1 MAATTEE
8 RAAAGSVEIL
18 QPPRRPFQIGLA
30 VRYAVLIGTIIL
42 TLFPLVWLVITSLR
56 VQSDIFAVPV
66 HIIPTSVTWR
76 QYVNVFTQYNL
87 AGYLWNTVIVSL
99 ATVVCVTVLAVP
111 CAYAM
116 ARFRLPGHR
125 VIVTL
130 LLIMRM
136 IPVVALAIPLF
147 AVFASIGILDTL
159 TSLILAHTAAKLP
172 VAIWL
177 LIGFVQDV
185 PKEIEESAAMDGAGT
200 LRTLVQI
207 VTPLIAPGLGAS
219 AVITFLF
226 TWNDLL
232 IALTLASSEN
242 AQTLPVGLTNF
253 VSQYGVDWGAM
264 SAAGVLM
271 VIPTLIFVW
280 FAQGLLVKGLDGF
293 DDRNARVSF
302 SFETRRPH

>member
-1 MAATTEE
+1 MAATGEE
-8 RAAAGSVEIL
+8 MLATAPVEVL
-18 QPPRRPFQIGLA
+18 PAPERPFPVGLA
-30 VRYAVLIGTIIL
+30 VRYAVLIGTLLL
-42 TLFPLVWLVITSLR
+42 TMFPLVWLVITSLR
-56 VQSDIFAVPV
+56 VPADIFAVPV
-66 HIIPTSVTWR
+66 HIIPESVTWR

-99 ATVVCVTVLAVP
+99 VTVVFVTVLAIP

-125 VIVTL
+125 IVVSL

-147 AVFASIGILDTL
+147 AVFASLGLLDTL

-200 LRTLVQI
+200 LRILVQI
-207 VTPLIAPGLGAS
+207 VTPLIAPGARRERGHHVPLHLERSLDRADAGLERELPDIARRAHQFRLAIRRRLGR
-219 AVITFLF
+219 
-226 TWNDLL
+226 D
-232 IALTLASSEN
+232 
-242 AQTLPVGLTNF
+242 VGSRGPDGDPDPDFRL
-253 VSQYGVDWGAM
+253 VRARAPGEGARDWRRARLGGA
-264 SAAGVLM
+264 
-271 VIPTLIFVW
+271 
-280 FAQGLLVKGLDGF
+280 
-293 DDRNARVSF
+293 R
-302 SFETRRPH
+302 

>member
-1 MAATTEE
+1 MAAISDETVGIASIEVLPT
-8 RAAAGSVEIL
+8 
-18 QPPRRPFQIGLA
+18 RRRRFSIGLA
-30 VRYAVLIGTIIL
+30 ARYAVLIGTIVL

-56 VQSDIFAVPV
+56 IPADIFGVPV
-66 HIIPTSVTWR
+66 HIIPASITWR
-76 QYVNVFTQYNL
+76 QYLNVFTQYNL

-99 ATVVCVTVLAVP
+99 MTVVFVTVLAVP

-116 ARFRLPGHR
+116 ARFRLPFHR
-125 VIVTL
+125 VIVSL

-136 IPVVALAIPLF
+136 IPVVALVIPLF
-147 AVFASIGILDTL
+147 AVFANLGLLDTL

-185 PKEIEESAAMDGAGT
+185 PKEIEESAARDGAGT

-232 IALTLASSEN
+232 IALTLASNEN

-271 VIPTLIFVW
+271 VVPTLIFVW
-280 FAQGLLVKGLDGF
+280 FAQGLLVKGLTTGAV
-293 DDRNARVSF
+293 RG
-302 SFETRRPH
+302 

>member
-1 MAATTEE
+1 MAAISDET
-8 RAAAGSVEIL
+8 AGTASVEVL
-18 QPPRRPFQIGLA
+18 PTRRRPFPIGLA
-30 VRYAVLIGTIIL
+30 ARYAVLIGTILL

-56 VQSDIFAVPV
+56 IPADIFAVPV
-66 HIIPTSVTWR
+66 HIIPASITWR

-87 AGYLWNTVIVSL
+87 AGYLWNTIVVSL
-99 ATVVCVTVLAVP
+99 VTVVLVTVLAVP

-116 ARFRLPGHR
+116 ARFRLPFHR
-125 VIVTL
+125 VIVSL
-130 LLIMRM
+130 LLVMRM

-147 AVFASIGILDTL
+147 AVFANLGLLDTL
-159 TSLILAHTAAKLP
+159 TLLVLAHTAAKLP

-219 AVITFLF
+219 AVITFLL

-280 FAQGLLVKGLDGF
+280 FAQGLLVKGLVTGVV
-293 DDRNARVSF
+293 RG
-302 SFETRRPH
+302 

>member
-1 MAATTEE
+1 MMAAISDETAG
-8 RAAAGSVEIL
+8 AATVGV
-18 QPPRRPFQIGLA
+18 PPSRRRPFPIGLA
-30 VRYAVLIGTIIL
+30 ARYTVLIGTILL

-56 VQSDIFAVPV
+56 VPADIFAVPV
-66 HIIPTSVTWR
+66 HIIPASITWR
-76 QYVNVFTQYNL
+76 QYVNVFIQYNL

-99 ATVVCVTVLAVP
+99 MTVVFVTVLAVP

-116 ARFRLPGHR
+116 ARFRLPFHR
-125 VIVTL
+125 VIVSL

-147 AVFASIGILDTL
+147 AVFANLGLLDTL

-271 VIPTLIFVW
+271 VIPTLVFVW
-280 FAQGLLVKGLDGF
+280 FAQGLLVKGLTTGAV
-293 DDRNARVSF
+293 RG
-302 SFETRRPH
+302 

>member
-1 MAATTEE
+1 MMAAMSDETAD
-8 RAAAGSVEIL
+8 AASVAVL
-18 QPPRRPFQIGLA
+18 PTRWRPFPIGLA
-30 VRYAVLIGTIIL
+30 TRYAVLLGTILL
-42 TLFPLVWLVITSLR
+42 TIFPLVWLVITSLR
-56 VQSDIFAVPV
+56 IPADIFGVPV
-66 HIIPTSVTWR
+66 HVIPASITWR

-87 AGYLWNTVIVSL
+87 AGYLWNTIVVSPV
-99 ATVVCVTVLAVP
+99 TVVLVTVLAVP

-116 ARFRLPGHR
+116 ARFRLPFHR
-125 VIVTL
+125 VIVSL

-147 AVFASIGILDTL
+147 AVFANLGLLDTL
-159 TSLILAHTAAKLP
+159 TSLVLAHTAAKLP

-280 FAQGLLVKGLDGF
+280 FAQGLLVKGLVTGAV
-293 DDRNARVSF
+293 RG
-302 SFETRRPH
+302 

>member
-1 MAATTEE
+1 MVAAMSDETAD
-8 RAAAGSVEIL
+8 AASVAVL
-18 QPPRRPFQIGLA
+18 PTRWRPFPIGLA
-30 VRYAVLIGTIIL
+30 TRYAVLLGTILL
-42 TLFPLVWLVITSLR
+42 TIFPLVWLVITSLR
-56 VQSDIFAVPV
+56 IPADIFAVPV
-66 HIIPTSVTWR
+66 HVIPASITWR

-87 AGYLWNTVIVSL
+87 AGYLWNTIVVSPV
-99 ATVVCVTVLAVP
+99 TVVLVTVLAVP

-116 ARFRLPGHR
+116 ARFRLPFHR
-125 VIVTL
+125 VIVSL

-147 AVFASIGILDTL
+147 AVFANLGLLDTL
-159 TSLILAHTAAKLP
+159 TSLVLAHTAAKLP

-280 FAQGLLVKGLDGF
+280 FAQGLLVKGLVTGAV
-293 DDRNARVSF
+293 RG
-302 SFETRRPH
+302 

>member
-1 MAATTEE
+1 MTAGAASIEVLPT
-8 RAAAGSVEIL
+8 
-18 QPPRRPFQIGLA
+18 RRRRFPVGLA
-30 VRYAVLIGTIIL
+30 ARYAVLIGTILL
-42 TLFPLVWLVITSLR
+42 TLFPLVWLVITSLL
-56 VQSDIFAVPV
+56 VPADIFAVPV
-66 HIIPTSVTWR
+66 HIIPESITWR

-99 ATVVCVTVLAVP
+99 ATVVFVTVLAVP

-116 ARFRLPGHR
+116 ARFRLPFHR
-125 VIVTL
+125 VIVSL

-147 AVFASIGILDTL
+147 AVFANLGLLDTL

-200 LRTLVQI
+200 LRTLIQI

-280 FAQGLLVKGLDGF
+280 FAQGLLVKGLTTGAV
-293 DDRNARVSF
+293 RG
-302 SFETRRPH
+302 

>member
-1 MAATTEE
+1 MAAISDETAG
-8 RAAAGSVEIL
+8 AAPVL
-18 QPPRRPFQIGLA
+18 PTRRRPFLIGLA
-30 VRYAVLIGTIIL
+30 ARYAVLIGTILL
-42 TLFPLVWLVITSLR
+42 TIFPLVWLVITSLR
-56 VQSDIFAVPV
+56 IPSDIFAVPV
-66 HIIPTSVTWR
+66 HIIPASITWR

-87 AGYLWNTVIVSL
+87 AGYLWNTIVVSL
-99 ATVVCVTVLAVP
+99 ATVVFVTVLAVP

-116 ARFRLPGHR
+116 ARFRLPFHR
-125 VIVTL
+125 VIISL
-130 LLIMRM
+130 LHIMRM

-147 AVFASIGILDTL
+147 AVFASLGLLDTL

-271 VIPTLIFVW
+271 VIPTLIFIQS
-280 FAQGLLVKGLDGF
+280 AQGLLVKGLVTGAV
-293 DDRNARVSF
+293 RG
-302 SFETRRPH
+302 

>member
-1 MAATTEE
+1 MMAAMSDET
-8 RAAAGSVEIL
+8 ADIASVEVR
-18 QPPRRPFQIGLA
+18 PTRRRRFSIGLA
-30 VRYAVLIGTIIL
+30 AHYAVLVGTIML

-56 VQSDIFAVPV
+56 IPADIFAVPV
-66 HIIPTSVTWR
+66 HVIPTSITWR

-87 AGYLWNTVIVSL
+87 AGYLWNTIVVSL
-99 ATVVCVTVLAVP
+99 MTVVFVTILAVP

-116 ARFRLPGHR
+116 ARFRLPFHR
-125 VIVTL
+125 VIVSL

-147 AVFASIGILDTL
+147 AVFASLGLLDTL

-280 FAQGLLVKGLDGF
+280 FAQGLLVKGLVTGAV
-293 DDRNARVSF
+293 RG
-302 SFETRRPH
+302 

>member
-1 MAATTEE
+1 MMAAMSDETAD
-8 RAAAGSVEIL
+8 AASVAL
-18 QPPRRPFQIGLA
+18 LPTQWRPFPIGLA
-30 VRYAVLIGTIIL
+30 ARYAVLLGTILL
-42 TLFPLVWLVITSLR
+42 TIFPLVWLVITSLR
-56 VQSDIFAVPV
+56 VPADIFAVPV
-66 HIIPTSVTWR
+66 HIIPTSITWR

-87 AGYLWNTVIVSL
+87 AGYLWNTIVVSL
-99 ATVVCVTVLAVP
+99 VTVVLVTVLAVP

-116 ARFRLPGHR
+116 ARFRLPFHR
-125 VIVTL
+125 VIVSL

-147 AVFASIGILDTL
+147 AVFANLGLLDTL
-159 TSLILAHTAAKLP
+159 TSLVLAHTAAKLP

-280 FAQGLLVKGLDGF
+280 FAQGLLVKGLVTGAV
-293 DDRNARVSF
+293 RG
-302 SFETRRPH
+302 

>member
-1 MAATTEE
+1 MTAGAASIEVLPT
-8 RAAAGSVEIL
+8 
-18 QPPRRPFQIGLA
+18 RRRRFPVGLA
-30 VRYAVLIGTIIL
+30 ARYAVLIGTILL

-56 VQSDIFAVPV
+56 VPADIFAVPV
-66 HIIPTSVTWR
+66 HIIPASITWR

-99 ATVVCVTVLAVP
+99 MTVVFVTVLAVP

-116 ARFRLPGHR
+116 ARFRLPFHR
-125 VIVTL
+125 VIVSL

-147 AVFASIGILDTL
+147 AVFANLGLLDTL

-200 LRTLVQI
+200 LRTLIQI

-280 FAQGLLVKGLDGF
+280 FAQGLLVKGLTTGAV
-293 DDRNARVSF
+293 RG
-302 SFETRRPH
+302 

>member
-1 MAATTEE
+1 MT
-8 RAAAGSVEIL
+8 AGTASIEVL
-18 QPPRRPFQIGLA
+18 PTRRRRFPVGLA
-30 VRYAVLIGTIIL
+30 ARYAVLIGTILL

-56 VQSDIFAVPV
+56 VPPDIFAVPV
-66 HIIPTSVTWR
+66 HIIPESITWR

-99 ATVVCVTVLAVP
+99 ATVVFVTVLAVP

-116 ARFRLPGHR
+116 ARFRLPFHR
-125 VIVTL
+125 VIVSL

-147 AVFASIGILDTL
+147 AVFANLGLLDAL

-200 LRTLVQI
+200 LRTLIQI

-264 SAAGVLM
+264 SGAGVLM

-280 FAQGLLVKGLDGF
+280 FAQGLLVKGLTTGAV
-293 DDRNARVSF
+293 RG
-302 SFETRRPH
+302 

>member
-1 MAATTEE
+1 MMAAMSDETVGV
-8 RAAAGSVEIL
+8 APVEVV
-18 QPPRRPFQIGLA
+18 PTRRRRFPIGLA
-30 VRYAVLIGTIIL
+30 ARYAVLIGTILL

-56 VQSDIFAVPV
+56 IPSDIFAVPV
-66 HIIPTSVTWR
+66 HIIPASITWR

-87 AGYLWNTVIVSL
+87 AGYLWNTIVVSL
-99 ATVVCVTVLAVP
+99 ATVVFVTVLAVP

-116 ARFRLPGHR
+116 ARFRLPFHR
-125 VIVTL
+125 VIVSL

-147 AVFASIGILDTL
+147 AVFANIGLLDTL

-177 LIGFVQDV
+177 LIGFVEDV

-280 FAQGLLVKGLDGF
+280 FAQGLLVKGLVTGAV
-293 DDRNARVSF
+293 RG
-302 SFETRRPH
+302 

>member
-1 MAATTEE
+1 MTAGAASIEVLPT
-8 RAAAGSVEIL
+8 
-18 QPPRRPFQIGLA
+18 RRRRFPVGLA
-30 VRYAVLIGTIIL
+30 ARYAVLIGTILL

-56 VQSDIFAVPV
+56 VPADIFAVPV
-66 HIIPTSVTWR
+66 HIIPESITWR

-87 AGYLWNTVIVSL
+87 AGYLWNTIIVSL
-99 ATVVCVTVLAVP
+99 ATVVFVTVLAVP

-116 ARFRLPGHR
+116 ARFRLPFHR
-125 VIVTL
+125 VIVSL

-147 AVFASIGILDTL
+147 AVFANLGLLDTL

-200 LRTLVQI
+200 LRTLIQI

-280 FAQGLLVKGLDGF
+280 FAQGLLVKGLTTGAV
-293 DDRNARVSF
+293 RG
-302 SFETRRPH
+302 

>member
-1 MAATTEE
+1 MMAAMSDETAD
-8 RAAAGSVEIL
+8 AASVAVL
-18 QPPRRPFQIGLA
+18 PTRWRPFPIGLA
-30 VRYAVLIGTIIL
+30 TRYAVLLGTILL
-42 TLFPLVWLVITSLR
+42 TIFPLVWLVITSLR
-56 VQSDIFAVPV
+56 IPADIFGVPV
-66 HIIPTSVTWR
+66 HVIPASITWR

-87 AGYLWNTVIVSL
+87 AGYLWNTIVVSL
-99 ATVVCVTVLAVP
+99 VTVVLVTVLAVP

-116 ARFRLPGHR
+116 ARFRLPFHR
-125 VIVTL
+125 VIVSL

-147 AVFASIGILDTL
+147 AVFANLGLLDTL
-159 TSLILAHTAAKLP
+159 TSLVLAHTAAKLP

-280 FAQGLLVKGLDGF
+280 FAQGLLVKGLVTGAV
-293 DDRNARVSF
+293 RG
-302 SFETRRPH
+302 

>member
-1 MAATTEE
+1 MQ
-8 RAAAGSVEIL
+8 RPQVQVL
-18 QPPRRPFQIGLA
+18 RKRRRPISLGL
-30 VRYAVLIGTIIL
+30 VGRYIVLVGTILI
-42 TLFPLVWLVITSLR
+42 TIFPLVWLFITSLR
-56 VQSDIFAVPV
+56 TSSDIFAVPV
-66 HIIPTSVTWR
+66 HIIPDSVTTA
-76 QYVNVFTQYNL
+76 QYISVFSKYDL
-87 AGYLWNTVIVSL
+87 ASYLWNTIVVSL
-99 ATVVCVTVLAVP
+99 ATVVFVTVLALP

-125 VIVTL
+125 VIVSL
-130 LLIMRM
+130 LLMMRM

-147 AVFASIGILDTL
+147 AVFSDLGMLDTL
-159 TSLILAHTAAKLP
+159 SALIITHTAAKLP

-177 LIGFVQDV
+177 LIGFIQDL
-185 PKEIEESAAMDGAGT
+185 PKEIEESAQVDGAGT
-200 LRTLVQI
+200 LRILVQI

-232 IALTLASSEN
+232 IALTLTSSKD

-253 VSQYGVDWGAM
+253 VTQYGIDWGPM

-280 FAQGLLVKGLDGF
+280 FAQGLLVKGLISGAV
-293 DDRNARVSF
+293 RG
-302 SFETRRPH
+302 

>member
-1 MAATTEE
+1 MANGEMIQE
-8 RAAAGSVEIL
+8 LGVEAAPVR
-18 QPPRRPFQIGLA
+18 QRRPFPWGLA
-30 VRYAVLIGTIIL
+30 ARYGVLIGTIVL
-42 TLFPLVWLVITSLR
+42 TIFPLVWLVITSLR
-56 VQSDIFAVPV
+56 VPADIFAVPV
-66 HIIPTSVTWR
+66 RIIPSSITYK

-87 AGYLWNTVIVSL
+87 AGYLWNTVVVSIV
-99 ATVVCVTVLAVP
+99 TVVLVTLLAIP

-116 ARFRLPGHR
+116 ARIRLPGHR
-125 VIVTL
+125 VILSL

-147 AVFASIGILDTL
+147 AVFANLGMLDTL
-159 TSLILAHTAAKLP
+159 SSLILAHTAAKLP

-185 PKEIEESAAMDGAGT
+185 PKEIEESAQMDGAST
-200 LRTLVQI
+200 LRILIEI
-207 VTPLIAPGLGAS
+207 VTPLIAPGVGAA

-253 VSQYGVDWGAM
+253 VSQYGIDWGAM

-280 FAQGLLVKGLDGF
+280 FAQGLLVKGLVAGAV
-293 DDRNARVSF
+293 RG
-302 SFETRRPH
+302 